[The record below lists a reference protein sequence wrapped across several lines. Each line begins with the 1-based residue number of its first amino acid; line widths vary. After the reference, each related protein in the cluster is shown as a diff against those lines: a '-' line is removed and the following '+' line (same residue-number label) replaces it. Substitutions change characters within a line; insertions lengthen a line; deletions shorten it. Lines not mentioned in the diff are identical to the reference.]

1 MVVSG
6 DEDSG
11 FSRTIAERNTDDL
24 PPGEVL
30 IRVHYSS
37 LNYKDALSAIG
48 NRGVTKNY
56 PHTPGADASGVVE
69 ESGSG
74 QFSPGDRVIVTGYDL
89 GMNTSGG
96 FGEYI
101 RVPASWVVPLPP
113 GLTLREAMIYGTAGF
128 TAGLSVRAVVDFGG
142 EPGRG
147 PILVTG
153 ASGGVGSLAVAFLA
167 KLGYR
172 VFASSGKAEAQQ
184 YLLDLGAEEVIPR
197 EEALD
202 ESPRPLLRG
211 RWAGVVDT
219 VGGRVL
225 ATALRTTTQRGVV
238 TTCGN
243 VDGAELNI
251 TVFPFILRGV
261 RLIGID
267 SASTPMSVRLPL
279 WELMAGQWKPERL
292 DEIAREV
299 PLEGLDREIELILKG
314 GQKGRVVLA
323 HAR

>member
-1 MVVSG
+1 M
-6 DEDSG
+6 
-11 FSRTIAERNTDDL
+11 AE
-24 PPGEVL
+24 
-30 IRVHYSS
+30 
-37 LNYKDALSAIG
+37 SASD
-48 NRGVTKNY
+48 R
-56 PHTPGADASGVVE
+56 
-69 ESGSG
+69 
-74 QFSPGDRVIVTGYDL
+74 FRPGDRVIVTGYDL

-101 RVPASWVVPLPP
+101 RVPADWVVPLPP
-113 GLTLREAMIYGTAGF
+113 GLSPREAMIYGTAGF
-128 TAGLSVRAVVDFGG
+128 TAGLSVRAVVDFGCKP
-142 EPGRG
+142 EEG
-147 PILVTG
+147 PVMVTG

-172 VFASSGKAEAQQ
+172 VFASSGKKEARQ
-184 YLLDLGAEEVIPR
+184 YLLDLGASEVIPR

-202 ESPRPLLRG
+202 TSKRPLLSA

-225 ATALRTTTQRGVV
+225 ETALRTTTQRAVV

-243 VDGAELNI
+243 VDSAKLNI
-251 TVFPFILRGV
+251 TVYPFILRGV

-279 WELMAGQWKPERL
+279 WKLMAGDWKPELLDRIGREVSL
-292 DEIAREV
+292 DEMSDQI
-299 PLEGLDREIELILKG
+299 DLILKG

-323 HAR
+323 HSR